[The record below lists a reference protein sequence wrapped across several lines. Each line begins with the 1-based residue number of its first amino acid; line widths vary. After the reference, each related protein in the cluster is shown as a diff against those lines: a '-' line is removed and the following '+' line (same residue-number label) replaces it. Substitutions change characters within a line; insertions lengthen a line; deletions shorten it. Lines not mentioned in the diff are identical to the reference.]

1 MGDVKGGRALVAA
14 LGISIAAAFAA
25 PAQATDFHI
34 THATVPSV
42 PGALIAN
49 IYYPGIGGGSG
60 SENIR
65 IGRIELTGTDQGGN
79 FASLTTY
86 CADIF
91 DILQPGTFST
101 ADISAAPFSAAR
113 IAAATTFLTNAD
125 LLVNNSTT
133 SAAAQLGLWEILY
146 ETSGSW
152 DVKSGAFHSDVANS
166 AANLANSWLAALSG
180 HIWLPDPSVGLQL
193 LVPQR
198 GNQLQFQLVA
208 GNPQGLPDVPEP
220 ASWVMMVGGFGLVG
234 AILRGRCRQQGA
246 KAAR

>member
-1 MGDVKGGRALVAA
+1 M
-14 LGISIAAAFAA
+14 
-25 PAQATDFHI
+25 
-34 THATVPSV
+34 
-42 PGALIAN
+42 
-49 IYYPGIGGGSG
+49 
-60 SENIR
+60 
-65 IGRIELTGTDQGGN
+65 
-79 FASLTTY
+79 
-86 CADIF
+86 
-91 DILQPGTFST
+91 
-101 ADISAAPFSAAR
+101 
-113 IAAATTFLTNAD
+113 
-125 LLVNNSTT
+125 
-133 SAAAQLGLWEILY
+133 
-146 ETSGSW
+146 
-152 DVKSGAFHSDVANS
+152 KSGAFHSDVANS